1 MTQKTGRIGIVAS
14 VVAGLFA
21 TTANAQLF
29 GSNPANNSASSY
41 NSPYGMSQAQENA
54 AIDPSLRDANG
65 NLTVVN
71 GVFTSS
77 TMSQQT
83 GVQQSNVLGSAAL
96 GATLAN
102 GQAITGAGFG
112 GQTTL
117 GQATAIGN
125 SLNVVT
131 VGTGN
136 TVVVNSSQTNNGSQ
150 TATVTQSGH

>member
-1 MTQKTGRIGIVAS
+1 MTHNIGRIGFAVCAVA
-14 VVAGLFA
+14 AWA
-21 TTANAQLF
+21 TGAEAQML
-29 GSNPANNSASSY
+29 NNNSGNY
-41 NSPYGMSQAQENA
+41 NNPYGMSQAQENA
-54 AIDPSLRDANG
+54 PVDSSLRDANG

-83 GVQQSNVLGSAAL
+83 GVQQSNVLGAAAL

-102 GQAITGAGFG
+102 GQAYAGAGF

-131 VGTGN
+131 VGEGN
-136 TVVVNSSQTNNGSQ
+136 TVIVNSTQTDNGNQ
-150 TATVTQSGH
+150 TATVNQNGH